1 MALAA
6 LLDVHRNFAWFV
18 VVGNGIAG
26 AWALAAHWYEAL
38 RHRALWWLVA
48 VVQVAI
54 FVQVILGVTVQ
65 ERDGIKAP
73 EFHLFY
79 GFLGI
84 ITVGIIY
91 AYRHQMEQ
99 QRFLLYGCGGLFLM
113 GLGIR
118 AMILA

>member
-6 LLDVHRNFAWFV
+6 LLDVHRSFAWFV
-18 VVGNGIAG
+18 VVGNGVAG
-26 AWALAAHWYEAL
+26 AWALAAHWYPRL
-38 RHRALWWLVA
+38 RARALWWVVG
-48 VVQVAI
+48 VVQVAV
-54 FVQVILGVTVQ
+54 FVQVILGVAVQ
-65 ERDGIKAP
+65 EREDIEAP
-73 EFHLFY
+73 EFHMFY